1 MVCWAD
7 MDDLCTKTLQG
18 YYNKSKRTFGSFDP
32 KYYDEIITKVNLQA
46 KEKYKHNIIQQGEGL
61 LPNQPR
67 NKKKVLVVDDEPDI
81 CIVYQIV
88 LKDAGYECVS
98 YTDSVKALQ
107 EFRSAY
113 YDLILLD
120 IKMPVLD
127 GFELCKKIR
136 EIDNKIQIIFIT
148 ASEEHYNKIKKQNYP
163 ELENVVSIQKPIGNE
178 ELVRVVNM
186 AIAARG

>member
-1 MVCWAD
+1 MV
-7 MDDLCTKTLQG
+7 L
-18 YYNKSKRTFGSFDP
+18 N
-32 KYYDEIITKVNLQA
+32 
-46 KEKYKHNIIQQGEGL
+46 
-61 LPNQPR
+61 
-67 NKKKVLVVDDEPDI
+67 
-81 CIVYQIV
+81 
-88 LKDAGYECVS
+88 DAGFQCQS
-98 YTDSVKALQ
+98 YIEPLKAIQ
-107 EFRSAY
+107 EFRSNY
-113 YDLILLD
+113 YYLILLD

-136 EIDNKIQIIFIT
+136 EIDNKVQIIFIT